1 MVIRHDGFLHE
12 RVETLY
18 ASPDHQLFLRT
29 GQEQT
34 AGGRR
39 AFVSITRFDE
49 LDAVT
54 RESMLREAKPLDD
67 AARLTITTVDGKTVV
82 YDGFTGTNA
91 VFTLAP
97 RAEAAPAKKPNLKFR
112 L

>member
-12 RVETLY
+12 RIETLY
-18 ASPDHQLFLRT
+18 VSPDHKLFLKT
-29 GQEQT
+29 GQQQT
-34 AGGRR
+34 PGGRR

-49 LDAVT
+49 LDALE
-54 RESMLREAKPLDD
+54 RQSMLQQAKPLDND
-67 AARLTITTVDGKTVV
+67 ARLTISTVDGKTVV

-97 RAEAAPAKKPNLKFR
+97 RNDAPPAKKPNLKFR